1 MEKHKITA
9 NVYVVH
15 MIQTLAGAHRTFVG
29 VYPTIELAGQAK
41 VRQEEMWHDAIVTIS
56 GTTLH
61 DANKLDLRIDQQTG
75 RK

>member
-1 MEKHKITA
+1 MEQHKIKA
-9 NVYVVH
+9 NAFVLTKVH
-15 MIQTLAGAHRTFVG
+15 KLAGGHPSIVA
-29 VYPTIELAGQAK
+29 VYPTRELAEQDQM
-41 VRQEEMWHDAIVTIS
+41 RQEEMWHDAIVTIS